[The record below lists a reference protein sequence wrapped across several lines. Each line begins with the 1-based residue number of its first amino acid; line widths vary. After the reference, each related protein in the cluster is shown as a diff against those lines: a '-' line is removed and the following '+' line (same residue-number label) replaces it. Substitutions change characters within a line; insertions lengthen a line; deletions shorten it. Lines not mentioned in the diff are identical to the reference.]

1 MSDGPATEVLDL
13 AKVHAFY
20 LSLLSDAVGTP
31 VPVPRAVEEFDCD
44 KPGETELAVYRRWLS
59 LLDLAI
65 TPPAVRDALKQSTTY
80 DTAEALLRYYFRK
93 GSPGDREKADFVVTF
108 LYRARQKNSPA
119 PPTYDN
125 DVLRQTETS
134 AVEFEGEIY
143 KVLGE
148 VRPRE
153 LPPEHLQL
161 VQEFGYL
168 LQAADD
174 FRHFDELMDSG
185 ILQKARSI
193 KQAIGSSFY
202 HPRVLAMIAVYN
214 VIFGAKFDQLFHD
227 AAGQIKTFAA
237 RVQQEGGSIM
247 SRVEGDVMVKH
258 LAEVEEAK
266 LLNQEYGS
274 ALEDFR
280 QLSKFKKAVDRRTTR
295 APAARPPAAS
305 AAAAAASA
313 PENSTPGRSAPDAL
327 QPLSSLPQARAAE
340 DAKTHSLAESIR
352 NFLRTADRNIL
363 VVPLRN
369 ASLTLSPAEAES
381 FRADFH
387 GEKSFRADYAA
398 HIMFMIGIAARF
410 QIESADYVAKR
421 KSAYLW
427 KPHADA
433 LAMLITAAEKSYEQA
448 AALMATCEQR
458 GLGDKKKAMQAT
470 VDKLRTEMQK
480 AAKLLQS

>member
-1 MSDGPATEVLDL
+1 MPDGPAIEVLDL

-20 LSLLSDAVGTP
+20 LSLLAESVGSP
-31 VPVPRAVEEFDCD
+31 VPVPRTVEEFDAAS
-44 KPGETELAVYRRWLS
+44 PREPELAVYRRWLA

-65 TPPAVRDALKQSTTY
+65 TPPGVRDALKQSTTY

-93 GSPGDREKADFVVTF
+93 GAPSDREKADFVVTF
-108 LYRARQKNSPA
+108 LYRARQKSA
-119 PPTYDN
+119 PLATGEDR
-125 DVLRQTETS
+125 VQQTN
-134 AVEFEGEIY
+134 AAAIEFEGDIY
-143 KVLGE
+143 KILGE
-148 VRPRE
+148 VRPRQ
-153 LPPEHLQL
+153 LPAEHLQL

-168 LQAADD
+168 LQEAED

-202 HPRVLAMIAVYN
+202 HPRVLATIAVYN
-214 VIFGAKFDQLFHD
+214 VTFGAKFDQLFHD

-266 LLNQEYGS
+266 LLKQEYGS

-280 QLSKFKKAVDRRTTR
+280 QVSRFKKAVDRRRTAK
-295 APAARPPAAS
+295 APAAGPPAAS
-305 AAAAAASA
+305 VAAAAASA
-313 PENSTPGRSAPDAL
+313 AQNPTPGRSAPENL
-327 QPLSSLPQARAAE
+327 QPVVSIPQARAAE
-340 DAKTHSLAESIR
+340 DAKTHSLSESIR
-352 NFLRTADRNIL
+352 NFLRSADRNIL
-363 VVPLRN
+363 IVPLRN

-398 HIMFMIGIAARF
+398 HIMFMIGIAGRF
-410 QIESADYVAKR
+410 LIESADYLAKR

-433 LAMLITAAEKSYEQA
+433 LAMLIAAAEASYEQA
-448 AALMATCEQR
+448 ATLMATCEQR
-458 GLGDKKKAMQAT
+458 GLAEKKKAMQAT
-470 VDKLRTEMQK
+470 VDKLRAEMQK